1 MCLVGPECASE
12 WLEAGSETRSW
23 SLAPLLRFFALLY
36 PLWSALEAS
45 HKFISSK
52 SDFFFVLFFAL
63 LFWVEFDSAFTDQ
76 VLNVSWLHACIWCS
90 SKRKWCTLQ
99 NGFQTEMTVL
109 ISNQSSDLSIKHCFK
124 LEDILY
130 NIMVLSSL
138 WHLTRTLQYYNKS
151 LLLLIT
157 SVWSRCCVKPLWKR
171 STL

>member
-63 LFWVEFDSAFTDQ
+63 LF
-76 VLNVSWLHACIWCS
+76 
-90 SKRKWCTLQ
+90 
-99 NGFQTEMTVL
+99 
-109 ISNQSSDLSIKHCFK
+109 
-124 LEDILY
+124 
-130 NIMVLSSL
+130 
-138 WHLTRTLQYYNKS
+138 
-151 LLLLIT
+151 
-157 SVWSRCCVKPLWKR
+157 
-171 STL
+171 